1 MNQTDFRTYKKLK
14 EDSFLT
20 EKAIPKTVLNSPH
33 FKGLVSSLII
43 EKAKSGRGFRYEL
56 NKILE
61 FESFFKT
68 HFPEDIEVKYKSD
81 NVRKFRNS
89 KIQKTVSTPIFM
101 LRGFETIKVNGNELD
116 LGYYTK
122 NYKLFACNGDKIA
135 ANRICIVEN
144 LDTFLVAEKLLG
156 KDYVFIHKYG
166 RIGKESLNSLFTTHL
181 LVFVDYDFNG
191 LEEFLRIK
199 EVFEFAQLHIP
210 ENYDELFGKYSQ
222 SLKGNKAEMTNK
234 IKQSSDVKVVRIRES
249 IIRNNRFLEQQYWKY
264 D

>member
-20 EKAIPKTVLNSPH
+20 EKAIPKTVLSSHH
-33 FKGLVSSLII
+33 FKGLISSLIL
-43 EKAKSGRGFRYEL
+43 EKTKSGRGFRYEI
-56 NKILE
+56 NKPTE
-61 FESFFKT
+61 FKNFFT
-68 HFPEDIEVKYKSD
+68 TNFPEDIEVKDKSD

-101 LRGFETIKVNGNELD
+101 LRGFDIIKVNDNEINLED
-116 LGYYTK
+116 YTNK
-122 NYKLFACNGDKIA
+122 FQLFACNADKIEA
-135 ANRICIVEN
+135 KRICIVEN

-156 KDYVFIHKYG
+156 KSFVFLHKYG
-166 RIGKESLNSLFTTHL
+166 RIGKESLGCLSANQL

-199 EVFEFAQLHIP
+199 EVFDFAQLYIP
-210 ENYDELFGKYSQ
+210 ENYDELFNKYSQ
-222 SLKGNKAEMTNK
+222 SLKGNKAEMTNR
-234 IKQSSDVKVVRIRES
+234 IKQSSDINVIRIRES

>member
-1 MNQTDFRTYKKLK
+1 MNQTDYRTYKKLK

-20 EKAIPKTVLNSPH
+20 EKAIPKTVLISLH

-43 EKAKSGRGFRYEL
+43 EKTRSGRGFRYKI
-56 NKILE
+56 NKPTE
-61 FESFFKT
+61 FDNFFT
-68 HFPEDIEVKYKSD
+68 AYFPEDIEIKDKSD

-101 LRGFETIKVNGNELD
+101 LRGFETISINGNELN
-116 LGYYTK
+116 LENYTSK
-122 NYKLFACNGDKIA
+122 FQIFACNAERIEAKH
-135 ANRICIVEN
+135 ICIVEN

-156 KDYVFIHKYG
+156 KSFVFLHKYG
-166 RIGKESLNSLFTTHL
+166 RIGKESLNCLSANQL

-199 EVFEFAQLHIP
+199 EVFDFAQLYIP
-210 ENYDELFGKYSQ
+210 ENYDELFQKYSQ
-222 SLKGNKAEMTNK
+222 SLKGNKAEMTNR
-234 IKQSSDVKVVRIRES
+234 IKQSSDSNVIKIRES